1 MLGNRGNIARGAGLS
16 KRGGRDWGER
26 SRSNR
31 IADGGRSRGN
41 RVQALLEARQQGSR
55 QAASLVVRPGIG
67 VPTTTRYATTAN
79 PGSWAPLSAGAPAV
93 DALLESIGDGKDRA
107 LLGWPERPGNGFTLA
122 ALALREAR
130 ASGRLASATLGI
142 WPWRLGLMRAA
153 RSALVHPQDVAQAA
167 RHALTDIEAGAAWAQ
182 DDLGHRSLGMIELRL
197 KDLTLQNA
205 PARVARG
212 RERLDI
218 LVRSPTLVE
227 TTAVFPPARNG
238 YLSDAEQVL
247 KRVRNHTHL
256 GDKGAGIPHTR
267 AEVGSPTSTPFAL
280 LGIPAE
286 RISTRLSKL
295 LAFER
300 VLRHGLDAVVVDLT
314 RQSRAEL
321 GDRWEQSLAILL
333 EALDAVPGRRP
344 PVVAICE
351 DPFALR
357 GAVRALRSHAA
368 RLRPRRSAP
377 VEIGLYLAEPGLLG
391 RASVLPERLPDVSF
405 TADIKDASLV
415 VIREK
420 LVTLGRRLRDSGDG
434 AGARGVSRA
443 LAFLRRVAS
452 LPLGLEEA
460 RLTADTLFDADDEV
474 DAGIRAMFR
483 PRMALGPLAEIG
495 EHSPEGAF
503 AREAVTLIESRV
515 TEWAAETPVSAKLAE
530 LMARQGWNSRAT
542 LIAVPERRIAEV
554 LMASDRGVAW
564 QSAIVDHGELAKALE
579 KGRFCRV
586 IVTGPSTTAIRALLT
601 SPATPAEVV
610 LLGDASGS
618 ALIAGELGPLARL
631 PGFAP
636 VASRAKAMQDALKR
650 GGLDERLDA
659 GESEFRILPIP
670 QPRDIDLTRE
680 GENYAGEKILLSTA
694 AHRIAYRP
702 SSDVLVFTSGEARP
716 FEKVPAREV
725 ERGDQIL
732 VLDGEIRE
740 RIRHALATSRTS
752 LAQLAAYHQHI
763 GRLRDALPGSVPDKA
778 RELLRRMR
786 EIDPSLAAS
795 ELPNIHRWL
804 TADLAAPGEDG
815 ARQPRAARDWPRF
828 RLFMQAS
835 GVDEVLA
842 QTYWQVAIVPTRSYR
857 VQEGFQFNQRV
868 VQFVLDPES
877 FAGGRSDG
885 ALRGLWLSLLDAV
898 DDVETVETLKGGT
911 SRD

>member
-1 MLGNRGNIARGAGLS
+1 MSR
-16 KRGGRDWGER
+16 RGGKDWGER
-26 SRSNR
+26 SRRER
-31 IADGGRSRGN
+31 ISDAGRSRAE
-41 RVQALLEARQQGSR
+41 RVSALLASR
-55 QAASLVVRPGIG
+55 EHSKPPSQLLARPGIG
-67 VPTTTRYATTAN
+67 VPTITRYATTAN
-79 PGSWAPLSAGAPAV
+79 PNGWAPLSAGAAAV
-93 DALLESIGDGKDRA
+93 DALFESVIDGKDRV

-122 ALALREAR
+122 AVALREAR
-130 ASGRLASATLGI
+130 ASGRFASATLGI
-142 WPWRLGLMRAA
+142 WPWRSGLMRTA
-153 RSALVHPQDVAQAA
+153 RSALVHPEDIAETA
-167 RHALTDIEAGAAWAQ
+167 RHALTDIEAGAAWVQ
-182 DDLGHRSLGMIELRL
+182 DGLAHRSLGMIELRL
-197 KDLTLQNA
+197 KDLKLQNA
-205 PARVARG
+205 PTRVARG
-212 RERLDI
+212 RQRLDI
-218 LVRSPTLVE
+218 LVRSPSLVE
-227 TTAVFPPARNG
+227 TTAVFPPIRNG
-238 YLSDAEQVL
+238 FVADAEQVL

-256 GDKGAGIPHTR
+256 GDKGAGIPHAR
-267 AEVGSPTSTPFAL
+267 SDVGSPSATPFAL

-286 RISTRLSKL
+286 RIPSRITRLL
-295 LAFER
+295 GFER
-300 VLRHGLDAVVVDLT
+300 IVRYALDAVVVDLT

-321 GDRWEQSLAILL
+321 GDQWEQSFAVLL
-333 EALDAVPGRRP
+333 EALDTVPGRRP

-357 GAVRALRSHAA
+357 GAARALRAHAA
-368 RLRPRRSAP
+368 RLRPRRPSP
-377 VEIGLYLAEPGLLG
+377 VEVGVYLAEPGLLG
-391 RASVLPERLPDVSF
+391 RASALPERLPDVSF

-415 VIREK
+415 AIREK
-420 LVTLGRRLRDSGDG
+420 LVMLGRRLRDGGDG

-483 PRMALGPLAEIG
+483 PRMALGQLAEIG
-495 EHSPEGAF
+495 ESSPEGAF
-503 AREAVTLIESRV
+503 AREVVALIESRV
-515 TEWAAETPVSAKLAE
+515 DGWAAETPVSAKLAE
-530 LMARQGWNSRAT
+530 LMAQPGWNSPAT

-554 LMASDRGVAW
+554 LMASDRGVTW
-564 QSAIVDHGELAKALE
+564 QSAIVAHSELASALE
-579 KGRFCRV
+579 KGGVDRV
-586 IVTGPSTTAIRALLT
+586 IVTGPSATAIRALLT
-601 SPATPAEVV
+601 SPATPGEVV

-618 ALIAGELGPLARL
+618 ALLAGELGPLSRL

-636 VASRAKAMQDALKR
+636 VAARAAAMQAALKR

-659 GESEFRILPIP
+659 GESEFRILPIA

-680 GENYAGEKILLSTA
+680 GGSYAGEKVLLSTA
-694 AHRIAYRP
+694 AHRISYRP

-716 FEKVPAREV
+716 FERVPAREI

-732 VLDGEIRE
+732 VLDEEIRD

-752 LAQLAAYHQHI
+752 LAQLTAYHQHV
-763 GRLRDALPGSVPDKA
+763 GRLRESLAGSVPDKA

-795 ELPNIHRWL
+795 ELHNVQRWL
-804 TADLAAPGEDG
+804 TADLATPGEDG

-842 QTYWQVAIVPTRSYR
+842 QTYWRFAIVPTRSYR

-898 DDVETVETLKGGT
+898 DDVENIEIVKGGT
-911 SRD
+911 PRE